1 MTRQRIAPLLACAAG
16 AASLY
21 ALTAGLAV
29 AQTSTPPATA
39 PTPQAAAPQAA
50 APAASAASGP
60 AVAIELNKLEVTEK
74 GCRVYIVVNNPSDA
88 TYQSYKLDLVLFQTD
103 GVIGRRMAIDLAPLR
118 PLKKTVKLFDVEGIA
133 CDKIDWFLIN
143 DVMDCKSG
151 DGAADSCLARLTAS
165 SLSTVKLSK

>member
-39 PTPQAAAPQAA
+39 PTPQAA

-151 DGAADSCLARLTAS
+151 DGAADNCLARLTTS
-165 SLSTVKLSK
+165 SLSSVKLSK